1 MHCSSCKAPVL
12 RRDCHQNRY
21 GELICRSCQAMGVR
35 FTWRRRLR
43 HQLRRS
49 VLSVWLVLAATG
61 LALLAVWLFEFM
73 RLLQPAKLLIG

>member
-1 MHCSSCKAPVL
+1 
-12 RRDCHQNRY
+12 
-21 GELICRSCQAMGVR
+21 MGVR